1 MTLSRLAT
9 HLAETI
15 RTSRR
20 VWVPMED
27 LRRAAVDSDSSLIA
41 APDQRHRLRDALEE
55 LRDAGL
61 AILPSESGRSWERIP
76 HPPLPLRVARPVG
89 PRDPRPALQPPG
101 RGWHHRLSWVPRFLT
116 TLRPPP
122 TGNEMLLL
130 SGVQDML
137 REEAATHDVPT
148 AERSLHLLGDEK
160 LLDRMLTGRLFTRG
174 GLSTEL
180 LRTRQVG
187 RPVTTGTIGPGPVTL
202 IVENVA
208 TYDSLSRTLP
218 RDGSGAVGRLV
229 FGQGNDLRS
238 ALAAL
243 AAEPVPPRDLRY
255 FGDLDP
261 AGVRIPTRSVTVAA
275 GLGLPPLEPA
285 ARLYALLL
293 DVGIPQP
300 GRKADV
306 DLSWLPGDLRPRVA
320 ALFAA
325 GERLAQE
332 WVGLEE
338 LAACDLTDV

>member
-1 MTLSRLAT
+1 
-9 HLAETI
+9 
-15 RTSRR
+15 
-20 VWVPMED
+20 
-27 LRRAAVDSDSSLIA
+27 
-41 APDQRHRLRDALEE
+41 
-55 LRDAGL
+55 
-61 AILPSESGRSWERIP
+61 
-76 HPPLPLRVARPVG
+76 
-89 PRDPRPALQPPG
+89 
-101 RGWHHRLSWVPRFLT
+101 
-116 TLRPPP
+116 
-122 TGNEMLLL
+122 MLLL